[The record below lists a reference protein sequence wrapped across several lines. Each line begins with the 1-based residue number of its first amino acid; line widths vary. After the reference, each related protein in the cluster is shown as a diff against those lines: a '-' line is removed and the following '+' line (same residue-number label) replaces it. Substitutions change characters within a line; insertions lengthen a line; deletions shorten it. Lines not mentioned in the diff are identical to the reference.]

1 MKTPRVEIDLEKI
14 AHNAQFLKDHY
25 ATKGIAIIG
34 VTKVVCGNPD
44 IAEVFVQNG
53 IKFIADSR
61 IANIKKMRSAGID
74 AQFILLRTPL
84 LSELEE
90 VIAYAD
96 ISHNTE
102 LTIITKLS
110 GIALKQGVIHKII
123 LMVEL
128 GDLREGILPSNLPQI
143 ITKIRKLK
151 GIELVGIGTNLACF
165 GGVMPD
171 DENMAYLSDLAEE
184 IEKNFD
190 LNLKFVSGGNSA
202 NYNWFQAT
210 KTVGRIN
217 YLRLGESI
225 FLGVEPLFGKQILG
239 LFTDAFTLV
248 AEIIESNI
256 KSSTPNGKVGQN
268 AFGNVPKFK
277 DQGQIN
283 RVIAGVGQ
291 QDVAISGLTP
301 RLALEILGASSDH
314 TVINSKDEKLKV
326 GTALEFDMNYAALL
340 SAMTSP
346 YVAKIKVNIMNAL
359 EYCKRVEQNDLD
371 LKIQCPLTPV
381 IENGSRL
388 VSLKDCGFDLIY
400 EPSIKKDY
408 KYLVR
413 EEIVEKIEH
422 ISAALY
428 EQDKKLII
436 RSAWRS
442 FTHQRMIWENKRAFL
457 LKKHPEISG
466 NELDEL
472 VSQFIAPSKKSMH
485 STGGAVDGLIYD
497 LKNDCVM
504 DFGTNEGLNID
515 LNEKC
520 YPYHPD
526 ISIQAK
532 ENRRLLINLFENEGF
547 VCDLKEYWH
556 FDFGN
561 AIWATKKSEP
571 HAFYDVVKRA
581 GE

>member
-1 MKTPRVEIDLEKI
+1 MKTPRVDIDLEKI
-14 AHNAQFLKDHY
+14 AHNVQVLKDHY
-25 ATKGIAIIG
+25 TTKGLTIIG
-34 VTKVVCGNPD
+34 VTKAVCGNPD
-44 IAEVFVQNG
+44 IAEVLVQNG

-61 IANIKKMRSAGID
+61 IANIKKMKSAGID

-84 LSELEE
+84 LSELKE
-90 VIAYAD
+90 VIAFAD

-102 LTIITKLS
+102 LSIITKLS
-110 GIALKQGVIHKII
+110 GIAFKQGVIHKII

-143 ITKIRKLK
+143 ITKIKKLK
-151 GIELVGIGTNLACF
+151 GIKLVGIGTNLACF
-165 GGVMPD
+165 GGIMPD
-171 DENMAYLSDLAEE
+171 DKNMAYLSDLAEN
-184 IEKNFD
+184 IEKHFD
-190 LNLKFVSGGNSA
+190 LNLTFVSGGNSA

-210 KTVGRIN
+210 KNVGRIN

-225 FLGVEPLFGKQILG
+225 FLGVEPLFGKQIPG

-248 AEIIESNI
+248 AEIIESNT
-256 KSSTPNGKVGQN
+256 KSSVPHGKVGQD

-277 DQGQIN
+277 DQGHIN

-291 QDVAISGLTP
+291 QDVSVSGLTP
-301 RLALEILGASSDH
+301 RSALEILGASSDH
-314 TVINSKDEKLKV
+314 IIINGKDEKLKV
-326 GTALEFDMNYAALL
+326 GTVLEFDMNYAALL
-340 SAMTSP
+340 SAMASP
-346 YVAKIKVNIMNAL
+346 YVAKTKVNPMNAL
-359 EYCKRVEQNDLD
+359 EYCKQVEQNDLD
-371 LKIQCPLTPV
+371 LKTQCPLTPV
-381 IENGSRL
+381 IENGSPL
-388 VSLKDCGFDLIY
+388 VSLKDCGFNLIY
-400 EPSIKKDY
+400 EPSIKMDY

-422 ISAALY
+422 ISAALD

-442 FTHQRMIWENKRAFL
+442 FTHQHMIWENKHAFL
-457 LKKHPEISG
+457 LKKHPEMSG
-466 NELDEL
+466 NELNEL
-472 VSQFIAPSKKSMH
+472 VSQFIAPSEKSMH

-504 DFGTNEGLNID
+504 DFGTNEGLDID

-520 YPYHPD
+520 FPYHPE
-526 ISIQAK
+526 ISTQAK
-532 ENRRLLINLFENEGF
+532 ENRKLLITLFENEGF
-547 VCDLKEYWH
+547 VCDTKEYWH

-561 AIWATKKSEP
+561 VIWATKKSKP
-571 HAFYDVVKRA
+571 HAFYDVVKRV